1 MTTTRVL
8 YADTD
13 MAGVVYHA
21 NYLRYFE
28 QARTECLYSAGI
40 DIARLHT
47 EEGLVFAVSDATLKY
62 HQAAH
67 YGDLLRIEVYGVK
80 LGRARLTVGYRVYRN
95 DQGEPCVT
103 GTTTLVALDAATGR
117 VVRFP
122 AAMRAA
128 LAANLEGA
136 DDAS

>member
-28 QARTECLYSAGI
+28 QARTERLYALGI
-40 DIARLHT
+40 DIARLHR
-47 EEGLVFAVSDATLKY
+47 EDGLVFAVSDAALKY
-62 HQAAH
+62 HQSAY
-67 YGDLLRIEVYGVK
+67 YGDLLRIEVLGVK
-80 LGRARLTVGYRVYRN
+80 LGPARLTLGYRVYRN
-95 DQGEPCVT
+95 DHAEPCVT
-103 GTTTLVALDAATGR
+103 GTTTLVALDATTGR

-136 DDAS
+136 DHAS